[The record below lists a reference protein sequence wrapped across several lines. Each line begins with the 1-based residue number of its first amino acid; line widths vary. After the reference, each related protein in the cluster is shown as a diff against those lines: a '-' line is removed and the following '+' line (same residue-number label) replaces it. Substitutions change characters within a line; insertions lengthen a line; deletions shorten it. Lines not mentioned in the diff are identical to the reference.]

1 MICPNGHGFDIGDD
15 DRCPMCGT
23 RLKRRSSK
31 AKLHEV
37 TRGDLWVIR
46 DGLKAARTVVK
57 CATKVWPQASEAAD
71 LIAKAN
77 GRLNEVLTI
86 TKWGK
91 RKKR

>member
-1 MICPNGHGFDIGDD
+1 MICPNGHGFDVGED

-46 DGLKAARTVVK
+46 DGLKAADGR
-57 CATKVWPQASEAAD
+57 KVRDEGLAAGER
-71 LIAKAN
+71 
-77 GRLNEVLTI
+77 GR
-86 TKWGK
+86 
-91 RKKR
+91 